1 MTIINQ
7 PFFLFMIPVVAGS
20 LTLMGLV
27 VKYHRAVGT
36 WISRCWKVAWKKLA
50 TKAAFFWF
58 VNLVFMA
65 VSVLHAGLFFA
76 LLEPAKG
83 LLGLAPLLGFAV
95 ALTLDLASIVFMQ
108 ARLSALRMHE
118 QRSAGW
124 YLFSIIACS
133 GLSAFGNLAMSLQ
146 DFQPGSLNHAGRL
159 IQAISPWLG
168 VAFPLLIILISIA
181 SDKVLDVDPTEHLDV
196 EAYRKLEQKR
206 IAILVERNTFLEQQV
221 EQDRR
226 REDIKRR
233 EKDSKRRKRGPSP
246 ETTPPSPT
254 ELEQVMARFET
265 LQEQVRKLS
274 LASPALVNGQQE
286 PVIVPPP
293 PETAPMHLLGGQIIH
308 QQQELRHLTVEAPNE
323 LEDRGSFEVHVALN
337 SLDQHPAL
345 KQQVL
350 DLSHQ
355 DPQTALTR
363 IATLMKQQDGLAG
376 VTPLLVS
383 QMLTRLVPSTH
394 NGHLTQ
400 ALVNS
405 SVNTVSDTGVDATRS
420 GEKTADGYQ
429 RETIPTTDWRAEGA
443 ESEQAF
449 EHTSEAAQPSLR
461 PHTGEQKS
469 SLPDEPHSTQRTAA
483 ASDFKQ
489 ELHLFPGGMGNGEVF
504 PGRGAEERWRV
515 HEEDPRHSVHG
526 HLEGQDRDPLVNTSP
541 DTVVNRRASAGT
553 HHIGNTEQMAGGQ
566 WSEHLA
572 EHPGEQEEH
581 ADAPLNV
588 NSAVNT
594 QAPTFPSTSVNGEA
608 NTLVTIPTRTRAPTA
623 AAGIRPSGKGQGRAD
638 KPRGEASQRV
648 RRVLKKYPALSI
660 TRLAEKAN
668 VSRGYASQVRAQ
680 VFSEQQR
687 DTFPGA

>member
-1 MTIINQ
+1 MSIINQ
-7 PFFLFMIPVVAGS
+7 PFVLFMIPVVAGS

-36 WISRCWKVAWKKLA
+36 RINRCWNAAWKNLS

-76 LLEPAKG
+76 LLEPENG

-108 ARLSALRMHE
+108 ARLSALRMQE
-118 QRSAGW
+118 KRSAGW

-146 DFQPGSLNHAGRL
+146 DFKPDSLNHAGRL

-226 REDIKRR
+226 RADIKRR

-246 ETTPPSPT
+246 QTTPPSPR
-254 ELEQVMARFET
+254 ELEQVMARLEA
-265 LQEQVRKLS
+265 LQEQVRQLS
-274 LASPALVNGQQE
+274 VASPALVQGQQE
-286 PVIVPPP
+286 PVMVPPP
-293 PETAPMHLLGGQIIH
+293 PETAPMHLLGGQII
-308 QQQELRHLTVEAPNE
+308 QQQN
-323 LEDRGSFEVHVALN
+323 
-337 SLDQHPAL
+337 
-345 KQQVL
+345 
-350 DLSHQ
+350 
-355 DPQTALTR
+355 
-363 IATLMKQQDGLAG
+363 GLAG
-376 VTPLLVS
+376 VTPAVVS
-383 QMLTRLVPSTH
+383 QVLTRLVPSAH

-400 ALVNS
+400 ARVNS
-405 SVNTVSDTGVDATRS
+405 SVNTISDTLVVTTRS
-420 GEKTADGYQ
+420 GEETVDGYHG
-429 RETIPTTDWRAEGA
+429 ETIPTTDWRAEGV

-449 EHTSEAAQPSLR
+449 EHTSEAVQPSLR
-461 PHTGEQKS
+461 LHTGQQKY
-469 SLPDEPHSTQRTAA
+469 SLLDEPRSTWQRAE

-489 ELHLFPGGMGNGEVF
+489 ETSETPGGMENGEVY
-504 PGRGAEERWRV
+504 PDRGAEQRWNVSDESPKPSGNEHR
-515 HEEDPRHSVHG
+515 
-526 HLEGQDRDPLVNTSP
+526 EGQDRDPLVNTSP
-541 DTVVNRRASAGT
+541 DNEVNRRASTEAYHT
-553 HHIGNTEQMAGGQ
+553 GNTEQTAGEQSSGQ
-566 WSEHLA
+566 FT

-581 ADAPLNV
+581 ADTPLEV
-588 NSAVNT
+588 NSVVNM
-594 QAPTFPSTSVNGEA
+594 QATTFPSTSVNSQA
-608 NTLVTIPTRTRAPTA
+608 HTLFTIPSRSRAPTA
-623 AAGIRPSGKGQGRAD
+623 AGGTRRSGKGQGRTD
-638 KPRGEASQRV
+638 KSRGEASQRV
-648 RRVLKKYPALSI
+648 RRVLKKDPTLSI
-660 TRLAEKAN
+660 TRLAEKAH

-680 VFSEQQR
+680 VLSEHQR
-687 DTFPGA
+687 DLSPDA

>member
-76 LLEPAKG
+76 PLEPENG

-146 DFQPGSLNHAGRL
+146 DFQPGSLSHAGSL
-159 IQAISPWLG
+159 IQHVSPWLG

-181 SDKVLDVDPTEHLDV
+181 SDKVLDVDPTDQLDV

-226 REDIKRR
+226 RADIKRR

-286 PVIVPPP
+286 PVMVPPP
-293 PETAPMHLLGGQIIH
+293 PETAPMHLLGGQIVH
-308 QQQELRHLTVEAPNE
+308 QQELRHLTVEAPNE

-383 QMLTRLVPSTH
+383 QTLTRLVPSTH

-461 PHTGEQKS
+461 PHTGEQTS
-469 SLPDEPHSTQRTAA
+469 S
-483 ASDFKQ
+483 
-489 ELHLFPGGMGNGEVF
+489 
-504 PGRGAEERWRV
+504 
-515 HEEDPRHSVHG
+515 
-526 HLEGQDRDPLVNTSP
+526 
-541 DTVVNRRASAGT
+541 
-553 HHIGNTEQMAGGQ
+553 
-566 WSEHLA
+566 
-572 EHPGEQEEH
+572 
-581 ADAPLNV
+581 
-588 NSAVNT
+588 
-594 QAPTFPSTSVNGEA
+594 
-608 NTLVTIPTRTRAPTA
+608 
-623 AAGIRPSGKGQGRAD
+623 
-638 KPRGEASQRV
+638 
-648 RRVLKKYPALSI
+648 
-660 TRLAEKAN
+660 
-668 VSRGYASQVRAQ
+668 
-680 VFSEQQR
+680 
-687 DTFPGA
+687 